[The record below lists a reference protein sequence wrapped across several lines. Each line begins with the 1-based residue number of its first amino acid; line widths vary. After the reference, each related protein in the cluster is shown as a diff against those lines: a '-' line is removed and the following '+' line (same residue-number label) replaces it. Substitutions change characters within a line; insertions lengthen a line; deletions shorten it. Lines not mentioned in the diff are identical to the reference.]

1 MDVALLFVLP
11 LIGGFTFAKNFLLVR
26 YQAAREDGQR
36 LYYRA
41 ALFGVL
47 FSVLGAVIHHG
58 LLAPVEWYR
67 ALSVHV
73 ASTFLDPLFER
84 PSLPATAY
92 SQQAVQVRVDIA
104 MICAW
109 AFVLGA
115 LTFLWNALLHWG
127 DRLYVRIRKG
137 GSERSF
143 LRALNLAAIKDQL
156 ELLLANSLARGTQVL
171 ITLSNGKVY
180 VGVVLRAPDPAS
192 PLKHF
197 RLQPFMSGYRDPE
210 TGRVKFT
217 TFYGKVLEKPDVNVA
232 SFQLVVP
239 VDKVITASGFD
250 LKAYREFAAQGGD
263 AAGAL
268 APADAGAAR

>member
-11 LIGGFTFAKNFLLVR
+11 LIGGFTFAKNFLLVQ

-47 FSVLGAVIHHG
+47 LSVLGAVVHHG
-58 LLAPVEWYR
+58 LLAPIDSYR
-67 ALSVHV
+67 ALSSHV
-73 ASTFLDPLFER
+73 ASGVLLPLFER
-84 PSLPATAY
+84 PSPPATAY
-92 SQQAVQVRVDIA
+92 SPQAVQVRVDFA

-109 AFVLGA
+109 AFILGA
-115 LTFLWNALLHWG
+115 LTFLWNAVLRG
-127 DRLYVRIRKG
+127 IDRLYVHLGGG

-156 ELLLANSLARGTQVL
+156 ELLLANSLASGTQVL

-180 VGVVLRAPDPAS
+180 VGVVLLAPDPAS

-250 LKAYREFAAQGGD
+250 MKAYREFGAQGGD
-263 AAGAL
+263 TVAA
-268 APADAGAAR
+268 APRADAGPAR